1 MVRPVSPPI
10 PLHEIEVP
18 VPSGLSP
25 FAIGTFDEI
34 GSFTRARFPHRHDFY
49 EILYLTGGS
58 GLHIVDFEPYEIE
71 PNSLYVLA
79 PGQVHFWKDT
89 SLIGGRVL
97 VFAEEFL
104 LVHPGGLLPAPGGS
118 PLLRLTGE
126 QVGLIERV
134 LDDLDREYHTRA
146 PGYATMLQAHL
157 HILLVLIQRL
167 RQDRPQVPASS
178 SIVWQFTRLVSKHVL
193 AERSVS
199 AYADRVGVTAGH
211 LTDLVRAALGTTPGA
226 VIRAALA
233 LEAKRLLAQTELS
246 VVQIAHRLAFED
258 PSYFG
263 RFFKRETGASP
274 GDFRREIREKYQI
287 ARGG

>member
-1 MVRPVSPPI
+1 MARSSTPPL

-18 VPSGLSP
+18 VPNGLSP

-49 EILYLTGGS
+49 EILYLTGG
-58 GLHIVDFEPYEIE
+58 GGVHVVDFEPYDIE
-71 PNSLYVLA
+71 PHSVYVLA

-89 SLIGGRVL
+89 ELIVGRVL
-97 VFAEEFL
+97 IFAEEFL

-118 PLLRLTGE
+118 PLLRLTGD
-126 QVGLIERV
+126 QVDLVAGI
-134 LDDLDREYHTRA
+134 LDDIDHEYRTRQ

-157 HILLVLIQRL
+157 HILLVQIQRL
-167 RQDRPQVPASS
+167 RQAHPTVAASS
-178 SIVWQFTRLVSKHVL
+178 SIVWRFTRLVTKHVL
-193 AERSVS
+193 TERSVA
-199 AYADRVGVTAGH
+199 AYAEHVGVTPGH
-211 LTDLVRAALGTTPGA
+211 LTDLVRAAMGTTPGA

-233 LEAKRLLAQTELS
+233 LEAKRLLAQTELTIA
-246 VVQIAHRLAFED
+246 QIAHRLTFED

-263 RFFKRETGASP
+263 RFFKREAGTSP

-287 ARGG
+287 ARDR

>member
-1 MVRPVSPPI
+1 MARATPPL

-18 VPSGLSP
+18 VPTGLSP

-49 EILYLTGGS
+49 EILHLTGG
-58 GLHIVDFEPYEIE
+58 GGVHVVDFEPYPIE

-79 PGQVHFWKDT
+79 PGQVHFWQDT
-89 SLIGGRVL
+89 ELIRGRVL

-104 LVHPGGLLPAPGGS
+104 LAHPGGLLPAPGGS
-118 PLLRLTGE
+118 PLLRLTGD
-126 QVGLIERV
+126 QIPLVDGI
-134 LDDLDREYHTRA
+134 LDDIAHEYRTRE

-157 HILLVLIQRL
+157 HILLVQVQRL
-167 RQDRPQVPASS
+167 RRTHPDTPTTSTL
-178 SIVWQFTRLVSKHVL
+178 VWRFTRLATKHAL
-193 AERSVS
+193 TERSVT
-199 AYADRVGVTAGH
+199 AYADRLGITAGH
-211 LTDLVRAALGTTPGA
+211 LTDLVRAAMGTTPGA

-233 LEAKRLLAQTELS
+233 LEAKRLLAQTDLS
-246 VVQIAHRLAFED
+246 VAQIAHRLTFDD

-263 RFFKRETGASP
+263 RFFKRETGESP

-287 ARGG
+287 TRDR

>member
-1 MVRPVSPPI
+1 MVRATPPL

-18 VPSGLSP
+18 VPNGLSP

-49 EILYLTGGS
+49 EILFLTGG
-58 GLHIVDFEPYEIE
+58 GGVHVVDFEPYEIE
-71 PNSLYVLA
+71 PNSVYVLA
-79 PGQVHFWKDT
+79 PGQVHFWKD
-89 SLIGGRVL
+89 SELITGRVL

-118 PLLRLTGE
+118 PLLRLDDAQAA
-126 QVGLIERV
+126 QVEEV
-134 LDDLDREYHTRA
+134 LDDIDREYRSRD

-157 HILLVLIQRL
+157 HILLVRIQRL
-167 RQDRPQVPASS
+167 RQAHPRVPASS
-178 SIVWQFTRLVSKHVL
+178 SIVWRFTRLVTKHVL
-193 AERSVS
+193 AERSVT
-199 AYADRVGVTAGH
+199 AYAERVGVTAGH

-246 VVQIAHRLAFED
+246 VAQIAHALGFED

-263 RFFKRETGASP
+263 RFFKREAGASP
-274 GDFRREIREKYQI
+274 GDFRRDIREKYQL
-287 ARGG
+287 AHDL